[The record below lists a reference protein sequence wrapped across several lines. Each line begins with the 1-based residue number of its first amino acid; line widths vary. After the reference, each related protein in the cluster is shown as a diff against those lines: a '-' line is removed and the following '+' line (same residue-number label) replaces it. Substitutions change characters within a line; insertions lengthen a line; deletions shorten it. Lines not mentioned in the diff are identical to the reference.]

1 MNSDLCGSN
10 GTPVQSYSRPATGTG
25 TSMDDLLTDQ
35 DIESIM
41 NWTRTSHV
49 DDTVG
54 LAAEM
59 DLPNPSLV
67 LDLLHPTSGNDGT
80 VQRKDSNS
88 SQYTPSV
95 LSSFS
100 DHSGHARSSSNASLE
115 DWTKSSSYSQNP
127 SLEQSA
133 GTSNRLCLPPF
144 QPPQQHHR
152 FSLPEMNF
160 DVRMMDQSN
169 TCFASSVSH
178 SPSLPQSLSPLQD
191 IPEGVQ
197 MEVHSSMPSIHLQ
210 GSSLDFDHL
219 YNYRTGSPIPS
230 SPSVASTS
238 SPSTV
243 HERLFDSGESPSVI
257 ELCEMLGETSNVHHR
272 DFSHLTLTG
281 QLHPCVLLTPHNEHA
296 GFHTEGGG
304 LEIPPPPP
312 PPPPEILKLS
322 MVCGAINISNL
333 ILHVRHKC
341 VYCLETLSQT
351 ASEAI

>member
-10 GTPVQSYSRPATGTG
+10 ATPVQSHSRPATGTG

-49 DDTVG
+49 DDTVSF
-54 LAAEM
+54 AAKM
-59 DLPNPSLV
+59 DLPNPPV
-67 LDLLHPTSGNDGT
+67 ILDLLHPTSGNGGT
-80 VQRKDSNS
+80 AQRKDSNS
-88 SQYTPSV
+88 SQYTASV

-100 DHSGHARSSSNASLE
+100 DHSGHARSSSNTSLE
-115 DWTKSSSYSQNP
+115 EWTRSSYSQNP

-133 GTSNRLCLPPF
+133 GAGNRLSLPPF
-144 QPPQQHHR
+144 QPLQQHHR

-160 DVRMMDQSN
+160 DVRTMDQSS
-169 TCFASSVSH
+169 TYFANSASH

-191 IPEGVQ
+191 IPEGMQ

-281 QLHPCVLLTPHNEHA
+281 QLHPCVVLTAQNEYA
-296 GFHTEGGG
+296 
-304 LEIPPPPP
+304 
-312 PPPPEILKLS
+312 S
-322 MVCGAINISNL
+322 
-333 ILHVRHKC
+333 R
-341 VYCLETLSQT
+341 SQC
-351 ASEAI
+351 SKMRL